1 MTTDIIKAILLEQI
15 PSQGRATAFYD
26 FLNQTQ
32 VTDYDFL
39 LQLSGAPRKLG
50 RQVLPYTAEQLKQL
64 NEFEP
69 TLGELTAGNLGRVLL
84 AIRCPNPSALHEV
97 LLRGD
102 DFEKAAV
109 LTALSFRKD
118 AADYHL
124 DVVNV
129 CRTNSLD
136 TYQAIA
142 INNPYPSRYFTDPE
156 FNQMVL
162 KVTFL
167 GLAFEQ
173 IFDLEKRFNPELGKS
188 LRFLYD
194 ERTSAGRT
202 LPEACLTFMK
212 EKNLI

>member
-1 MTTDIIKAILLEQI
+1 MTSDLIKAILLEQI
-15 PSQGRATAFYD
+15 PPVGRATAFYD
-26 FLNQTQ
+26 FLNQAK

-50 RQVLPYTAEQLKQL
+50 RQTPQYTEVQLKQL

-69 TLGELTAGNLGRVLL
+69 ALGELTAGNLGRVLL
-84 AIRCPNPSALHEV
+84 AITCPNPSALHEV

-109 LTALSFRKD
+109 LIALPFRSD
-118 AADYHL
+118 ANDFHL

-136 TYQAIA
+136 TYRAIA
-142 INNPYPSRYFTDPE
+142 IDNPYPSRYFTDPE
-156 FNQMVL
+156 FNQLVL

-167 GLAFEQ
+167 GLEFER
-173 IFDLEKRFNPELGKS
+173 IAHLEKRYNPELGKS

-194 ERTSAGRT
+194 ERTAAGRT
-202 LPEACLTFMK
+202 LPDTCLQFMK